1 MQTNKTSA
9 MLLAKGF
16 NVVSRVCIG
25 ICVAFLTEDFLE
37 TELRTG
43 IGSIMAVAFC
53 FKDHI
58 SD

>member
-1 MQTNKTSA
+1 MI
-9 MLLAKGF
+9 LAKGF
-16 NVVSRVCIG
+16 NVVSCIYVG

-43 IGSIMAVAFC
+43 IGSIMAVAFF

-58 SD
+58 TDLFEAF